1 MPHLP
6 RYPSALIGTT
16 TILITLGFGI
26 ARADVTIDEF
36 SHVDDY
42 WGHPWPLV
50 FHDHEL
56 VDVFEQVLDGVIRG
70 DNGGVRETDIYVS
83 SMDTPGEDLLRM
95 SVETTT
101 GTFDYDSTAG
111 ADSFVQFGYGYRIM
125 NTLHA
130 DFSAEHGLRI
140 DFADLQI
147 EPGPNEGLRIGALVI
162 DGNYVPAES
171 EYAYVLESGPQSVLL
186 PFSTFDGAETLD
198 LTDVAAVNIEIYATT
213 GSDFSIERLV
223 AGRAAPGDANADG
236 IVDALDV
243 LALFSQWGN
252 CPGCPA
258 DFDSNGVVNVSDFLI
273 LLAHWVD
280 AS

>member
-1 MPHLP
+1 V
-6 RYPSALIGTT
+6 IQGT
-16 TILITLGFGI
+16 
-26 ARADVTIDEF
+26 
-36 SHVDDY
+36 
-42 WGHPWPLV
+42 
-50 FHDHEL
+50 
-56 VDVFEQVLDGVIRG
+56 
-70 DNGGVRETDIYVS
+70 NGRIRETGIYVS
-83 SMDTPGEDLLRM
+83 GVDTPGEDLVRL

-111 ADSFVQFGYGYRIM
+111 ADSFVQFSYGYVIQ
-125 NTLHA
+125 NALSA
-130 DFSAEHGLRI
+130 DLSAQHGLRI

-147 EPGPNEGLRIGALVI
+147 EPGPNEGLRLEAFVI
-162 DGNYVPAES
+162 DNSIVMSVS
-171 EYAYVLESGPQSVLL
+171 EYAYVLESGPQSVFF
-186 PFSTFDGAETLD
+186 PFADFDAAGTVDLADIGALGF
-198 LTDVAAVNIEIYATT
+198 EIYATT
-213 GSDFSIERLV
+213 GTDYSIERLV

-258 DFDSNGVVNVSDFLI
+258 DFDDDGVVNVTDFLI